1 MNEVQRIALVQ
12 RLETQAVAARRQ
24 ALAVGWALVDAE
36 ALLRLAPSLE
46 HIDLCVQSLMVAHC
60 IESAETTAEELE
72 ETISFALGRIAS
84 WSSMEHLDIVL
95 TQHVP
100 WLRVLE
106 LAWLCRA
113 YTLVH
118 LLFRD
123 VLCDRTDLLH
133 QMATADS
140 AFAAAK
146 SLDT

>member
-1 MNEVQRIALVQ
+1 MDDAARIALVKS
-12 RLETQAVAARRQ
+12 LESNAIAARRQ
-24 ALAVGWALVDAE
+24 ALALGWALVDAE

-46 HIDLCVQSLMVAHC
+46 HVDLCVQSLMVAQC
-60 IESAETTAEELE
+60 TETQATAEELE
-72 ETISFALGRIAS
+72 ETISFALGCIAS
-84 WSSMEHLDIVL
+84 WSSLAQLDAVL

-106 LAWLCRA
+106 LAWLCGSHTFMR
-113 YTLVH
+113 

-123 VLCDRTDLLH
+123 ILCDQTDLL
-133 QMATADS
+133 QQITAADS

>member
-1 MNEVQRIALVQ
+1 MNEAQRIALVL

-46 HIDLCVQSLMVAHC
+46 HIDLCVQSLMVAQC
-60 IESAETTAEELE
+60 TESAETTAEELE

-84 WSSMEHLDIVL
+84 WSSIEHLDIVL

-100 WLRVLE
+100 WLRLLE

-113 YTLVH
+113 YTLIQ

-123 VLCDRTDLLH
+123 VLCDRMDLLR
-133 QMATADS
+133 QMTTADS
-140 AFAAAK
+140 ALAAAK